1 MDKELIDLINKID
14 EWYNTM
20 QSNVKFILE
29 YDNRI
34 DSFINKEFRNL
45 FTSYDFEELIIY
57 TRALRDKLEMDDE

>member
-14 EWYNTM
+14 ECYNTM

-34 DSFINKEFRNL
+34 DSFINKEFNNL
-45 FTSYDFEELIIY
+45 FTPYDFKELIIY
-57 TRALRDKLEMDDE
+57 CRALRDKLENG

>member
-57 TRALRDKLEMDDE
+57 TRALRDKLQNG